1 MAVNKFSIS
10 ATILGMVLVSLPLMN
25 TPALAGRYNAS
36 NNTGTN
42 TSNNTG
48 TNTSNNTGT
57 NTSNN
62 TGGNTSNNTGG
73 NNTNQQGKT
82 GYNAQIVARGN
93 EIAARLR
100 AAIASGDQHLINAI
114 TIEAQQFLASLQQR
128 QPKHLQQPMVRSQQG
143 W

>member
-1 MAVNKFSIS
+1 MTVNKLSIS
-10 ATILGMVLVSLPLMN
+10 ASILGMVLLSLPLMN
-25 TPALAGRYNAS
+25 TPALAGRYNA
-36 NNTGTN
+36 
-42 TSNNTG
+42 SNNTG

-82 GYNAQIVARGN
+82 GYNAQIVARSN

-100 AAIASGDQHLINAI
+100 AAIATGDQHLINAI
-114 TIEAQQFLASLQQR
+114 TIEARQFLTSLQQP
-128 QPKHLQQPMVRSQQG
+128 QPKHLQHPMVRSQQG